1 MKEIKKKNDVYLK
14 EFIEDLTKEGLKEN
28 TIRRHYQNVK
38 FYLNVYLLQWEALEM
53 AEGTDWMNISGYL
66 GEFFIR
72 KCVWSTP
79 ASIKSTATSIKKF
92 YKCMLKRGHITED
105 DYLELDET
113 IKEKLDDWMLDCKIY
128 NDPNEPN
135 PFAFF

>member
-1 MKEIKKKNDVYLK
+1 M
-14 EFIEDLTKEGLKEN
+14 
-28 TIRRHYQNVK
+28 
-38 FYLNVYLLQWEALEM
+38 
-53 AEGTDWMNISGYL
+53 
-66 GEFFIR
+66 
-72 KCVWSTP
+72 
-79 ASIKSTATSIKKF
+79 
-92 YKCMLKRGHITED
+92 KRGHITED